1 MIIFLFAVIAMSAGL
16 RFSISASIIFGLIYY
31 YVQFLGF
38 LDSQQGFGWRVI
50 LALPFITLMIAAM
63 GELSLIKQVVD
74 RVIKNPLL
82 ALGVLTTAV
91 LSGVQLWLFTWGAF
105 AGRGLAVSLGYFL
118 LPIVMVVI
126 GRFVYRD
133 KLSGFQQAATLLAT
147 IGVVY
152 SLSIIGYLPW
162 ETLLVA
168 IGYPAYFMLR
178 KKIGLDHLGG
188 FWWDMVLSLPVAF
201 YFITANI
208 PQLTGAQWLLIIGL
222 GAISAL
228 GLCCYILASRLLT
241 FSVFGLLSYIEPILL
256 SMVSILVGE
265 QILANE
271 WPTYL
276 CIWLAVAL
284 LVWDGIKNRQ

>member
-1 MIIFLFAVIAMSAGL
+1 MSAGI

-50 LALPFITLMIAAM
+50 LALPFITLMIAVM
-63 GELSLIKQVVD
+63 GELPLIKQVVD

-91 LSGVQLWLFTWGAF
+91 LSGVQMWLFTWGAF

-118 LPIVMVVI
+118 LPIVMVII
-126 GRFVYRD
+126 GRFIYQD
-133 KLSGFQQAATLLAT
+133 KLSSFQKAATVLAA
-147 IGVVY
+147 IGVAY

-168 IGYPAYFMLR
+168 LGYPAYFMLR

-188 FWWDMVLSLPVAF
+188 FWWDMVLSLPIAF
-201 YFITANI
+201 YFISSNI
-208 PQLTGAQWLLIIGL
+208 PQLTGTHWLWIIGF

-241 FSVFGLLSYIEPILL
+241 FSLFGLLSYIEPILL

-265 QILANE
+265 KILANE

-276 CIWLAVAL
+276 CIWLAVVL
-284 LVWDGIKNRQ
+284 LMWDGVRSRRISKS